1 MVTPEHPT
9 NDSGNKP
16 RKAPPPIPVGQG
28 VSNNTPQP
36 QETNSGFGALAESVR
51 RLIPSFQYRVTTS
64 LRRPA
69 ISINEIATAIQ
80 NRLPGCEITIDE
92 NKVVVVRAIDRFL
105 NQGQKNTWVS
115 LIRFVDKWI
124 WWNWFFR
131 EVNTRITIENSNI
144 LVADVDQRPSAISG
158 FFVAICIPLC
168 CLGWFAIAKMLI
180 TDFLGKLFI
189 QASVQRLL
197 NDVAR

>member
-1 MVTPEHPT
+1 
-9 NDSGNKP
+9 
-16 RKAPPPIPVGQG
+16 
-28 VSNNTPQP
+28 
-36 QETNSGFGALAESVR
+36 
-51 RLIPSFQYRVTTS
+51 